1 MKQKIFLSS
10 LIVIF
15 LIAIFSGIPKQNL
28 LAREEGSLCSDYNGK
43 CKDARLCENEGGTSI
58 TGTEC
63 DNTLNG
69 WGVCCVPKS
78 TNSITGS
85 AKGTV
90 GVGQGQNVSLTI
102 PNPLGETSDIYTL
115 IEIITKFLIGL
126 AIVIT
131 PIIIVYAGF
140 LYITAAGNEEKV
152 KTAQKVLIWAL
163 IGFALVLIARG
174 VPALIK
180 QFLTGSSNGGDSK
193 ICADSGGNCCSTSE
207 VCSGQILGPCDNGL
221 ICCEGECTTQ

>member
-15 LIAIFSGIPKQNL
+15 LISFLVTNVLALNCNELEHSYYGCNPNEECMPNTIWADDTYCNSIDPNQVCCIPKTL
-28 LAREEGSLCSDYNGK
+28 EDDPGVKDYIKKLEES
-43 CKDARLCENEGGTSI
+43 
-58 TGTEC
+58 
-63 DNTLNG
+63 
-69 WGVCCVPKS
+69 
-78 TNSITGS
+78 
-85 AKGTV
+85 
-90 GVGQGQNVSLTI
+90 QGFI
-102 PNPLGETSDIYTL
+102 IKNPLGQTSDIYTL

-131 PIIIVYAGF
+131 PIIVVYAGF
-140 LYITAAGNEEKV
+140 LYITAGGNEEKV

-180 QFLTGSSNGGDSK
+180 QFLTSNNSNTGSTETCLN
-193 ICADSGGNCCSTSE
+193 SGGNCCNESE
-207 VCSGQILGPCDNGL
+207 ICSGQIFGACDNGL
-221 ICCEGECTTQ
+221 ICCEGECTVK